1 MDGSGFHV
9 KIHRL
14 VMMRLGEILDLMIFL
29 TALVSNQQLSSLDL
43 ALSKRSLS
51 DAFNVAYRTSERA
64 RLAAVAK
71 KEVFILGSFMNLWT
85 CCLGTSNSYSQY
97 GRGSS

>member
-64 RLAAVAK
+64 RLAAVFYEPLDVLLGDIK
-71 KEVFILGSFMNLWT
+71 LRLTVWSRILLSIIP
-85 CCLGTSNSYSQY
+85 
-97 GRGSS
+97 